1 MSFFAPLALFFG
13 YLGIYLAMHFVFIY
27 QIEEIGYTGK
37 HKARRLKKMKKQLG
51 FWDKFFI
58 ISISQNV
65 VQHEL
70 VTFLIFIAN
79 FITVVIFPVFSLVMC
94 VVSLFVGIESSVFL
108 LGIKIPI
115 VWLGGYVILSFIPDL
130 LFNPSERKRYGLSNS
145 KRRK

>member
-1 MSFFAPLALFFG
+1 MRFFAPIVIFLG

-70 VTFLIFIAN
+70 ITFLIFISN
-79 FITVVIFPVFSLVMC
+79 FITVVIFPVFSLVMF
-94 VVSLFVGIESSVFL
+94 VISFFVGIESSIFW

-115 VWLGGYVILSFIPDL
+115 FWLGGYGALSFIPDL

-145 KRRK
+145 RRRR